1 MLFVT
6 TNLPQK
12 GKFKYAKENAQ
23 AYLKTEQLMGTRK
36 HIPLQGLL
44 EDLSNNISSWWRLT

>member
-44 EDLSNNISSWWRLT
+44 EDLSNNISS